1 MDTKGWLPEVPEGA
15 WRRRAS
21 MAAIDRGGLMPAARR
36 PFTPSTR
43 HPGYR
48 GEREERRAVMQL
60 QLGEMIRGGYDVYYH
75 KGMSAKKQ
83 RLTVTLDPELV
94 AAGQSAVESGA
105 AASVSEWV
113 SVALEDKVRRDRRLA
128 LLSVAVADFEREFGE
143 ITEEEIAAQ
152 TRRDRERATVV
163 RGQRRASHKAARSA

>member
-1 MDTKGWLPEVPEGA
+1 
-15 WRRRAS
+15 
-21 MAAIDRGGLMPAARR
+21 
-36 PFTPSTR
+36 
-43 HPGYR
+43 
-48 GEREERRAVMQL
+48 
-60 QLGEMIRGGYDVYYH
+60 
-75 KGMSAKKQ
+75 MSAKKQ

-94 AAGQSAVESGA
+94 AAGHSAVESGA

-113 SVALEDKVRRDRRLA
+113 SVALEDKVRRDKRLA
-128 LLSVAVADFEREFGE
+128 LLSVAIADFEREFGE